1 MRSRKK
7 EENNTQKQ
15 NIVETA
21 KVKPKPE
28 KREREKEG
36 KRNSQRGSRAEL
48 KRRAMRRHVVIF
60 RKKSPQPWLPPSLVP
75 TRQTMSHEG
84 HDESKPASTPAATA
98 AEAVATAA
106 AAAAK
111 VAWQNAPL

>member
-7 EENNTQKQ
+7 KKITHKNK
-15 NIVETA
+15 IETA

-28 KREREKEG
+28 TREREREGGEEG

-60 RKKSPQPWLPPSLVP
+60 RKKSPQPWPMAPPVP
-75 TRQTMSHEG
+75 CAHKAN
-84 HDESKPASTPAATA
+84 DES
-98 AEAVATAA
+98 
-106 AAAAK
+106 
-111 VAWQNAPL
+111 